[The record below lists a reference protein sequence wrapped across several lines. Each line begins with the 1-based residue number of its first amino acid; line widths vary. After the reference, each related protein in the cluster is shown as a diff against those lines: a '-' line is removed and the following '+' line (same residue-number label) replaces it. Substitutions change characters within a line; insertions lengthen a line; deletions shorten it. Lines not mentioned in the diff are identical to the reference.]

1 LSSQRSEDAANA
13 AQQMMPK
20 MTASDLAARADY
32 VKSIAGS
39 VGGNAIGLA
48 YDAWRVEIPA
58 AGVGLVTLW
67 AQDGFILLLQA

>member
-13 AQQMMPK
+13 AQQAMLK
-20 MTASDLAARADY
+20 MTASDLSAGADY

-39 VGGNAIGLA
+39 VGGKAIGLA
-48 YDAWRVEIPA
+48 YETWRVEIPA

-67 AQDGFILLLQA
+67 AQDGFILMLQA